1 MKFLEKILSEETIKS
16 LKEKIGEDL
25 FNQVS
30 EKASDFEINLEE
42 QKMIPYNRF
51 KEVNDQSKDLKSQI
65 ESRDK
70 QLKELEEKTKGNEEL
85 SARIKQLQ
93 EENEKV
99 RVDYEGKI
107 KQTTLDYTIDNL
119 ATKNKVRNV
128 KALKAL
134 LDFEK
139 IGEDYSGLEEQ
150 VKSIKESDPYL
161 FEVEEEPNP
170 FSRKGGL
177 PPKAQE
183 KVDEFD
189 AFRKL

>member
-70 QLKELEEKTKGNEEL
+70 QLKELEEKTKGN
-85 SARIKQLQ
+85 
-93 EENEKV
+93 
-99 RVDYEGKI
+99 
-107 KQTTLDYTIDNL
+107 
-119 ATKNKVRNV
+119 
-128 KALKAL
+128 
-134 LDFEK
+134 
-139 IGEDYSGLEEQ
+139 
-150 VKSIKESDPYL
+150 
-161 FEVEEEPNP
+161 
-170 FSRKGGL
+170 
-177 PPKAQE
+177 
-183 KVDEFD
+183 
-189 AFRKL
+189 